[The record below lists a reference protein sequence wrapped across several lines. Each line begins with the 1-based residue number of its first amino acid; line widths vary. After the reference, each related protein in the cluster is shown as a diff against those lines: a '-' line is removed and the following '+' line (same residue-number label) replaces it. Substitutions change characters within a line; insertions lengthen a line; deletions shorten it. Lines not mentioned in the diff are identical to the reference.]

1 MRGRRM
7 TIPMR
12 CAAVAVTL
20 FVLFCSCSEQGENR
34 KETFPLTGE
43 VYVDGSPAARLQVT
57 CHDVNGLDKEQ
68 PTMSSAF
75 TNEEGK
81 FEISTYASADGVPEG
96 EYVLTFVWGKM
107 NMVSMSYG
115 GPDQLDGR
123 YDDPES
129 SEHPATVEK
138 GKPTD
143 LGRIELTTK

>member
-1 MRGRRM
+1 MKIF
-7 TIPMR
+7 TR
-12 CAAVAVTL
+12 CAAVAATVL
-20 FVLFCSCSEQGENR
+20 VLFCSCNEPQENR
-34 KETFPLTGE
+34 KETFPVTGE
-43 VYVDGSPAARLQVT
+43 VYVDGSPAAQLQVT

-75 TNEEGK
+75 TNDEGK

-123 YDDPES
+123 YSDPEN
-129 SEHPATVEK
+129 PDAQRVTVTK
-138 GKPTD
+138 GTPTD